1 MNADIA
7 LNEIKNVLQE
17 EFDQVTFSTWFKEL
31 EVVNEDDNTIYLLC
45 SSPFIQQIFE
55 RRKHHERIAEIYE
68 KITGDKKN
76 VVVLSPLDVPEVK
89 VKDTKT
95 MVKNNLNPKYIFEDF
110 VVGTNNRFAH
120 AASVAV
126 AEDPGR
132 TYNPLFIYGGVG
144 LGKTHLMQAIGHY
157 VQEKN
162 PDAKVLYI
170 SSENFT
176 NDFINSI
183 QTREQ
188 ENFRE
193 RYRNVDVLLID
204 DIQFLINKEQTQE
217 EFFHTFNE
225 LYNNNKQIVLT
236 SDRLPNKI
244 ANLEERL
251 ISRFKWGLSTDI
263 TPPDLE
269 TRIAILRKKAQSD
282 RLDINADT
290 LTYIANNIDT
300 NIRELEGAL
309 VRVIAYAAI
318 QGREINV
325 ELAAEAL
332 QSIITDS
339 DSRPLS
345 TETIIEQVAHYY
357 QVTPNDIKGKKR
369 VKSIVYPRQIAMYLS
384 RELTELSFPK
394 IGEGFGNKNHTT
406 VIHAYEKIR
415 DELTYDSNLKQEIE
429 QLKSRLK

>member
-225 LYNNNKQIVLT
+225 LYNNNKQIVIS
-236 SDRLPNKI
+236 SDKSPNELKI
-244 ANLEERL
+244 LEERL
-251 ISRFKWGLSTDI
+251 RSRFEWGLNTDI
-263 TPPDLE
+263 NPPDYE
-269 TRIAILRKKAQSD
+269 TRIAILRKKAE
-282 RLDINADT
+282 ADKREISGEV
-290 LTYIANNIDT
+290 LEVIAKHIKS

-309 VRVIAYAAI
+309 NKIVAYASLV
-318 QGREINV
+318 GREIDV
-325 ELAAEAL
+325 ELTKEAL
-332 QSIITDS
+332 QDVINRNMPKPVDQTKIREIVCDYFNITEKEMDS
-339 DSRPLS
+339 S
-345 TETIIEQVAHYY
+345 
-357 QVTPNDIKGKKR
+357 KKT
-369 VKSIVYPRQIAMYLS
+369 KKIVYPRQIAMYLV
-384 RELTELSFPK
+384 REMTELSLPK
-394 IGEGFGNKNHTT
+394 IGEIFGNRDHST
-406 VIHAYEKIR
+406 VLHNCDKITKEIDDDINVR
-415 DELTYDSNLKQEIE
+415 ELIDKLRERI
-429 QLKSRLK
+429 L